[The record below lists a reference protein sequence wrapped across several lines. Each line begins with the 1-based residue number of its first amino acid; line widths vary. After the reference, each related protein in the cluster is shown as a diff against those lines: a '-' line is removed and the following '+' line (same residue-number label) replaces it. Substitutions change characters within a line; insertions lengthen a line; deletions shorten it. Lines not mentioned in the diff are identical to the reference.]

1 MEKKALM
8 HSSIIAAIIIAAV
21 ISVSMVTGSPGIH
34 PFASADPLSDT
45 NPGGQTSIAGTIA
58 ADAGQYINIDPVAE
72 KTTGDLLIVTG
83 STNLPTGT
91 TLMVSTG
98 SPGIGYG
105 GNILV
110 QEGTAGINRFSA
122 AVDAALLK
130 PGMQT
135 ITVNNMIGD
144 LAKGDYRAGT
154 VSGTA
159 TFTLKGTYLGS
170 ETPAYPTVT
179 KDDYILISAIGDRK
193 AGEQFL
199 ITGTTSLPVGTS
211 LIWQVV
217 PESGTPATSI
227 DMTAEK
233 GIMANNG
240 VTKGEG
246 TSNRVS
252 LAVDMDGFPAGNYIV
267 MVSEMN
273 GDISAGNITTG
284 NLTGS
289 ALFTLV

>member
-1 MEKKALM
+1 MKQKTLM
-8 HSSIIAAIIIAAV
+8 HSSVIAAIIIAAV
-21 ISVSMVTGSPGIH
+21 VGVSIVTGFSGIH
-34 PFASADPLSDT
+34 PFASADPVSTDT
-45 NPGGQTSIAGTIA
+45 GSPTGITETTA
-58 ADAGQYINIDPVAE
+58 ADEEQYIKIDPVAD

-83 STNLPTGT
+83 STNLPAGT

-110 QEGTAGINRFSA
+110 RAGTAGMNRFSA
-122 AVDAALLK
+122 PVDTAVLK
-130 PGMQT
+130 PGIQT
-135 ITVNNMIGD
+135 ITVNNMNGD
-144 LAKGDYRAGT
+144 LAQGDYRAGT
-154 VSGTA
+154 VKTIA
-159 TFTLKGTYLGS
+159 TFTLKGTFLGS
-170 ETPAYPTVT
+170 ETPVYPTVT
-179 KDDYILISAIGDRK
+179 NDDYILISAIGDRK
-193 AGEQFL
+193 VGEQFL

-211 LIWQVV
+211 LIWQVI

-267 MVSEMN
+267 MVSEMK

-284 NLTGS
+284 DLTGS
-289 ALFTLV
+289 ALFSVN